1 MGLIVISV
9 LQCSFAIVQHSS
21 RRENTCDENPVAFLE
36 VNNSTVLHSVLFI
49 TTEMGCVLWRGIT
62 SGEFSL
68 EMLLILPVK
77 RSIHTEQQ
85 HDRAE
90 DRL

>member
-1 MGLIVISV
+1 MVVISV
-9 LQCSFAIVQHSS
+9 LQCSFAIMQHSS
-21 RRENTCDENPVAFLE
+21 RRENTCDENPVAFLR
-36 VNNSTVLHSVLFI
+36 VNKSTVLHSVLFI
-49 TTEMGCVLWRGIT
+49 TTKMGCVLWGEIT
-62 SGEFSL
+62 SDEFSL
-68 EMLLILPVK
+68 ELLLILPVK